1 MEKYARTYFLFF
13 DEFFKFGNERRKE
26 TVVFF
31 ARGGG
36 VPPENSL
43 FFAADFRDYL
53 RGRLRAPLREEMR
66 KFEIFYTVFFRGFY
80 PPTMVSS
87 GRVKIGVR
95 SILMPFSAAVA
106 MKFSII
112 SQCFSENA
120 GTL

>member
-1 MEKYARTYFLFF
+1 MFVGRFVRNMEKYARTYFLFF

-66 KFEIFYTVFFRGFY
+66 KFEIFYTVFFRGFIQ
-80 PPTMVSS
+80 
-87 GRVKIGVR
+87 RR
-95 SILMPFSAAVA
+95 SFSNPKV
-106 MKFSII
+106 
-112 SQCFSENA
+112 
-120 GTL
+120 